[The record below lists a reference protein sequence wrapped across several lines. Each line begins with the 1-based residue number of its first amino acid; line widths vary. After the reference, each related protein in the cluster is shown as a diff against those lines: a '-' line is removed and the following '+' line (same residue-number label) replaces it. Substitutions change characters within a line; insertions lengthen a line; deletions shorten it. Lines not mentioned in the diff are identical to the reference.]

1 MKLAE
6 RIAQSQVTDD
16 LGESKNIEDI
26 ADVDIIRACGVVA
39 NKYPIGVSVW
49 RIKYSKD
56 TKEIK
61 TVVNYLIDFCM
72 DKKLV
77 TDRKQAQEIVK
88 TTIKYWFD
96 PICDNCNGLGFLK
109 VTGAPMLSDQACVVC
124 KGSGQTKIPLDDK
137 AADEVLQLLNK
148 LERVTAS
155 QIFTK
160 LRD

>member
-1 MKLAE
+1 VKLAE

-26 ADVDIIRACGVVA
+26 ADVYVVRACGVVA

-61 TVVNYLIDFCM
+61 TVVNYLIDFCLNE
-72 DKKLV
+72 KLV

-88 TTIKYWFD
+88 TTMKYWFD

-109 VTGAPMLSDQACVVC
+109 VTGAPMLSDQACIFC
-124 KGSGQTKIPLDDK
+124 KGSGQTKLSLDDK
-137 AADEVLQLLNK
+137 AADEVLQHLNK

>member
-1 MKLAE
+1 VKLAE

-16 LGESKNIEDI
+16 LGESKNVEDL

-39 NKYPIGVSVW
+39 AKYPIGVSVW
-49 RIKYSKD
+49 RIKYAKD
-56 TKEIK
+56 TKDIK
-61 TVVNYLIDFCM
+61 KVVNHLIEFCM
-72 DKKLV
+72 SEKLV
-77 TDRKQAQEIVK
+77 PDRKTAQEIVK

-96 PICDNCNGLGFLK
+96 PICDNCSGLGYLK
-109 VTGAPMLSDQACVVC
+109 VTGAPVLSDHACVVC
-124 KGSGQTKIPLDDK
+124 NGSGQVKLPLDDK
-137 AADEVLQLLNK
+137 AADEVLQHLNK

>member
-16 LGESKNIEDI
+16 LGESKNLEDL

-39 NKYPIGVSVW
+39 SKYPIGVSVW

-61 TVVNYLIDFCM
+61 TVVNYLVDFCM
-72 DKKLV
+72 NEKLV
-77 TDRKQAQEIVK
+77 TDKTEAQEIVK
-88 TTIKYWFD
+88 TTLKYWFD
-96 PICDNCNGLGFLK
+96 PICDNCSGLGYLK
-109 VTGAPMLSDQACVVC
+109 VTGAPMLSDEACVFC
-124 KGSGQTKIPLDDK
+124 KGSGQTKLSLDGK
-137 AADEVLQLLNK
+137 AADEVLQHLNK